1 MSSAIHCRSRYSS
14 ASVSCAS
21 SAPALGWLRANGI
34 AFSHS
39 LLITEAKIL
48 GRQAQTSYQLRVKH
62 QGPSESAA
70 AFNLNVLARINRAGF
85 RQETRYDRMAGK
97 IEMHLCSRRAH
108 TVSVGGIPFG
118 FAEGDDPH
126 RGLPQ
131 VHNRGL
137 SGARAGRRLVP
148 GQGLDRR

>member
-118 FAEGDDPH
+118 FAEDDDPH
-126 RGLPQ
+126 RDLPQ
-131 VHNRGL
+131 VTIGSFQAL
-137 SGARAGRRLVP
+137 ARDAGLVP
-148 GQGLDRR
+148 GLDRR